1 VVWIR
6 ISVLAVLLA
15 VAGAAVTLVRDRGP
29 GEPVATKYGV
39 TSQGRA
45 FELELDD
52 HAEPVAFD
60 TELAAMCQSGRMVAM
75 PWAPEAGDGVRF
87 RRTGSK
93 LHVAERGD
101 TYELALDATVAKDGA
116 LRGTMELVVHVRPQ
130 TRAAY
135 DCVSPKVRF
144 SAGR

>member
-1 VVWIR
+1 MIWVRV
-6 ISVLAVLLA
+6 SVLAVLLA
-15 VAGAAVTLVRDRGP
+15 VVVAAVSFGRGGGP
-29 GEPVATKYGV
+29 GKPVATKYGV

-45 FELELDD
+45 FELKLDGD
-52 HAEPVAFD
+52 AQPVAFD

-75 PWAPEAGDGVRF
+75 PWTPEARDGVPF
-87 RRTGSK
+87 RRAGSK

-101 TYELALDATVAKDGA
+101 TYEHALDATVAKDGA

-130 TRAAY
+130 SRAPY

>member
-1 VVWIR
+1 MVWVR

-15 VAGAAVTLVRDRGP
+15 VVGAAVTLAPGGDP

-45 FELELDD
+45 FELELDAD
-52 HAEPVAFD
+52 AVPVAFD
-60 TELAAMCQSGRMVAM
+60 TELAAICQSGRMVEM
-75 PWAPEAGDGVRF
+75 PWSAEARDGVRF
-87 RRTGSK
+87 RRAGGK

>member
-1 VVWIR
+1 MLWVR
-6 ISVLAVLLA
+6 LSVLALLA
-15 VAGAAVTLVRDRGP
+15 VVVSAAVAVGHGRGP
-29 GEPVATKYGV
+29 GKPVATKYGV

-52 HAEPVAFD
+52 DAEPVAFS

-75 PWAPEAGDGVRF
+75 PWAPEARDGVAF
-87 RRTGSK
+87 RRAGGK

-101 TYELALDATVAKDGA
+101 TYELSLDATVAKDGA

>member
-1 VVWIR
+1 MVWVR

-15 VAGAAVTLVRDRGP
+15 VVGVVVTLGRDGGR

-52 HAEPVAFD
+52 DAQPVAFD
-60 TELAAMCQSGRMVAM
+60 TELAAMCQSGRMV
-75 PWAPEAGDGVRF
+75 
-87 RRTGSK
+87 
-93 LHVAERGD
+93 
-101 TYELALDATVAKDGA
+101 TYELALDATVAKGGA